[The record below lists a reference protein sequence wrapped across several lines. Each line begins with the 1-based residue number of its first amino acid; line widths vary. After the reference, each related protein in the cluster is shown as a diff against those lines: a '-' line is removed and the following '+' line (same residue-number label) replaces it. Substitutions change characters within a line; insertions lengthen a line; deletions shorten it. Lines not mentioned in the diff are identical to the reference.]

1 MWINMKPFT
10 HQLYNPTATNYKIG
24 ISTKRGLIDQHRN
37 SISIQPGHSV
47 LVNVLPRLFTT
58 TADFNDL
65 ELHQRKCRLPHETE
79 GFIFLKEYSRSGC
92 EFECAVQKAISLC
105 KCMPWYYPNDFSEW
119 PICELF
125 GGYCFDMIMSDNTYY
140 KQCIG
145 QCMRDCEET
154 AFMVLPSSLPLD
166 LDKLCN
172 YKGFLI
178 QHFEKNFNRHFAFK
192 RYQILV
198 DGSGSIS
205 DLVNSFTNGSLC
217 KDYTRNYVSL
227 VRVESPISKI
237 LSTTKDRRIYFYDQ
251 LGTFGG
257 ALSLFMGGSVISMFE
272 LCFFILHI
280 VMAIII
286 FLMTDLTSITSL
298 DTDESYQKKLLSA
311 LKIKELELK
320 VNVS

>member
-1 MWINMKPFT
+1 MKPFT
-10 HQLYNPTATNYKIG
+10 HQLYNPTATEYKIG
-24 ISTKRGLIDQHRN
+24 ISTKRDHIDQQRN
-37 SISIQPGHSV
+37 SISIEPGHSV
-47 LVNVLPRLFTT
+47 LVNVLPRLFRT

-65 ELHQRKCRLPHETE
+65 KLHQRKCKLPHETE
-79 GFIFLKEYSRSGC
+79 GCQFLKEYSRSGC

-105 KCMPWYYPNDFSEW
+105 KCLPWYYPNDFREW

-154 AFMVLPSSLPLD
+154 AFMVIPSSFPLD
-166 LDKLCN
+166 VDNLC
-172 YKGFLI
+172 YKSFLVE
-178 QHFEKNFNRHFAFK
+178 HFEKNFNKHFAFK

-198 DGSGSIS
+198 DNSGSIS
-205 DLVNSFTNGSLC
+205 DLVTSFTNGSLC
-217 KDYTRNYVSL
+217 KDYVMNYVSF

-237 LSTTKDRRIYFYDQ
+237 LFTKKDRRIYFYDQ

-257 ALSLFMGGSVISMFE
+257 TFGLFMGVSVISIFE
-272 LCFFILHI
+272 VCFLILHI
-280 VMAIII
+280 VMSFIM
-286 FLMTDLTSITSL
+286 FFVTDLRNITSL

-311 LKIKELELK
+311 LKIKELGLK
-320 VNVS
+320 VKVS